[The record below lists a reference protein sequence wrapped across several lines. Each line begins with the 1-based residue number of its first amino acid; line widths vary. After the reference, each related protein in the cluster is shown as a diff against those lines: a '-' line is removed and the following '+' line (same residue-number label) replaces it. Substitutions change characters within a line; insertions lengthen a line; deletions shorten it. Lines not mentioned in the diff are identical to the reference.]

1 MLTSFPF
8 AAAIGCLLGFLAG
21 LGVGGGTL
29 LLLWLT
35 AVLNMPQP
43 EARAINLLFFI
54 PTALISSFFH
64 RRKGTLNLK
73 TVSPAMISGCLFA
86 ALGSWLSKRLDVGL
100 LRKMFGFLLIATGI
114 RELFYRRRNPK

>member
-8 AAAIGCLLGFLAG
+8 AAAVGCILGFLAG

-35 AVLNMPQP
+35 AILNTPQP

-64 RRKGTLNLK
+64 RKKGTLKLK
-73 TVSPAMISGCLFA
+73 TVFPAMVAGCIFA
-86 ALGSWLSKRLDVGL
+86 ALASYFSKSTDVAL
-100 LRKMFGFLLIATGI
+100 LRKLFGILLIATGL
-114 RELFYRRRNPK
+114 RELFYRRRKAK

>member
-8 AAAIGCLLGFLAG
+8 AAAVGCILGILAG

-35 AVLNMPQP
+35 AILNMPQP

-64 RRKGTLNLK
+64 RKKGTLNLK
-73 TVSPAMISGCLFA
+73 TVFPAMIAGCISAGLC
-86 ALGSWLSKRLDVGL
+86 SWFSKSIDVAL
-100 LRKMFGFLLIATGI
+100 LRKLFGILLIATGL
-114 RELFYRRRNPK
+114 RELLYRRRKAK